1 MMFETS
7 PQVHLEDAF
16 LTGYSRY
23 SSTHLKYFSLLVLL
37 LAISLTTTSCGAAQ
51 AAGTSSNNPQT
62 NLRVSGTLPA
72 GSISESYNAVLA
84 VGGGRSPY
92 YFSVKTGSLP
102 PGITLNPSTGT
113 FSGKP
118 TTAGSYTFEVIV
130 TDSPHMDEGSQSFS
144 ISVAGTNGA
153 GSVKVSV
160 SPTNVALV
168 SSQTQQFTASVT
180 GTSNTAV
187 IWSASIGSV
196 DSKGLYTAPTV
207 KVQTNGVVIATSIA
221 ASSKSAAA
229 SVTVQPPNSNGPQIT
244 TGSLPTGQQG
254 DVYGEVFAATGGTT
268 PYSWGVS
275 SGSLPAGITLS
286 SDGDL
291 AGVPTTTG
299 TSSFT
304 VTVTDANRKTAS
316 GNFSVTI
323 DASGNYDGPAKLP
336 IATVPSSMA
345 DTPAPGS
352 LIPVKVGGNLQ
363 TALNSA
369 LCGDTIQLQAGATFT
384 GQFIVPAKN
393 CDINHWIIIRT
404 SSSDSALPAEG
415 QRLTP
420 CYAGVASLEGRPQ
433 YACSK
438 PTNVLARVQMQ
449 NRGDGPFQ
457 LANGANFY
465 RFVGL
470 EVTRPN
476 GAPGTARLLAG
487 QGTADHIIVDRSW
500 FHGQTQDETHDGI
513 DLNGITNAAVVDS
526 YFSDFHCIAATGACV
541 DSHAIAGGTSG
552 TQDGTYKI
560 QDNFLEASGEAV
572 MFGGGAADLTPTDI
586 TITGNHF
593 WKPFQWMKGNNPFV
607 GGPDG
612 NPFIVKN
619 HLELKNAI
627 RVLVEAN
634 LMENSWGGFS
644 QTGYGIL
651 LTPKNQHSQSGSNV
665 CPLCQVTDITI
676 RYVRISH
683 AGGGI
688 QMATVLS
695 GNGSGGA
702 PALAGTRWSIHD
714 VVLDDLSTQYV
725 GGGTA
730 FEIMNGWPKN
740 PLNTVTIN
748 HVTAFPDP
756 GSHMIIMGN
765 TVKTAAMFGLIFTNN
780 MVVTAQYP
788 IWNTGGGSDSCAFKD
803 VPITSI
809 NGCFTTNTFG
819 NNGLV
824 ATPPAFP
831 PSVWPANNMFPETV
845 ADVQFVNYNN
855 GNGGNYELLSSSP
868 YKNKGTDGKDL
879 GADIVGL
886 NAALANIE

>member
-1 MMFETS
+1 
-7 PQVHLEDAF
+7 L
-16 LTGYSRY
+16 
-23 SSTHLKYFSLLVLL
+23 
-37 LAISLTTTSCGAAQ
+37 ITTSCGAAQ
-51 AAGTSSNNPQT
+51 AAGSQGT
-62 NLRVSGTLPA
+62 NQNELKLSGTLPA
-72 GSISESYNAVLA
+72 AAVSQSYNAVLA
-84 VGGGRSPY
+84 VGGGNSPY
-92 YFSVKTGSLP
+92 YFSVKNGSLP

-118 TTAGSYTFEVIV
+118 TTAGNYAFEVIV
-130 TDSPHMDEGSQSFS
+130 TDAPHPEEGSQSFA
-144 ISVAGTNGA
+144 ISVAESK

-160 SPTNVALV
+160 SPSSANVV

-180 GTSNTAV
+180 GTSDSAV
-187 IWSASIGSV
+187 TWSASKGSV
-196 DSKGLYTAPTV
+196 NSSGLYTAPAVQSQTSVTV
-207 KVQTNGVVIATSIA
+207 TATSSA
-221 ASSKSAAA
+221 DTTKSASASLTVQPASSK
-229 SVTVQPPNSNGPQIT
+229 GPQIT
-244 TGSLPTGQQG
+244 TGSLPQGQQG
-254 DVYGEVFAATGGTT
+254 SPYGETFAATGGTT
-268 PYSWGVS
+268 PYSWSISAGAPPS
-275 SGSLPAGITLS
+275 GITMS
-286 SDGDL
+286 TSGDFS
-291 AGVPTTTG
+291 GTPSTTG
-299 TSSFT
+299 TDTFT
-304 VTVTDANRKTAS
+304 VMVTDANSKTAT

-323 DASGNYDGPAKLP
+323 TASGAYDGPAELP
-336 IATVPSSMA
+336 IATVPSAMA

-352 LIPVKVGGNLQ
+352 LIPVKAGGNLQ
-363 TALNSA
+363 TALSNA
-369 LCGDTIQLQAGATFT
+369 VCGDTIQLQAGATFT
-384 GQFIVPAKN
+384 GQFTVPAKN

-404 SSSDSALPAEG
+404 SSPDSALPAEG
-415 QRLTP
+415 QRATP

-433 YACSK
+433 YTCSK
-438 PTNVLARVQMQ
+438 PTNVLAKVQIQ
-449 NRGDGPFQ
+449 TRGDGPFL
-457 LANGANFY
+457 LASGANFY

-476 GAPGTARLLAG
+476 GTPGSARLLAG
-487 QGTADHIIVDRSW
+487 LGTSDHIIVDRSW
-500 FHGQTQDETHDGI
+500 FHGQQQDETHDGVN
-513 DLNGITNAAVVDS
+513 LNGMTNAAVIDS
-526 YFSDFHCIAATGACV
+526 YFSDFHCISATGECV
-541 DSHAIAGGTSG
+541 DSHAIAGGTSD
-552 TQDGTYKI
+552 TQDGPFKI

-572 MFGGGAADLTPTDI
+572 MFGGGAATLTPTDI

-593 WKPFQWMKGNNPFV
+593 WKPWQWMKGNTPFV
-607 GGPDG
+607 GGANG

-651 LTPKNQHSQSGSNV
+651 LTPKNQHAHDGGNV

-676 RYVRISH
+676 RYVHVSH

-714 VVLDDLSTQYV
+714 VVLDDLNTKYV

-730 FEIMNGWPKN
+730 FEMMNGWPKN

-756 GSHMIIMGN
+756 GSHVIIMGN
-765 TVKTAAMFGLIFTNN
+765 TVKTAPMYNLVFTNN
-780 MVVTAQYP
+780 MVMTGQYP
-788 IWNTGGGSDSCAFKD
+788 VWNTGGGSDSCAFKD

-809 NGCFTTNTFG
+809 NNCFTSNTFG

-831 PSVWPANNMFPETV
+831 PSSWPANNLFPETV
-845 ADVQFVNYNN
+845 GDVQFVNFNN
-855 GNGGNYELLSSSP
+855 GNGGNYELQASSP

-886 NAALANIE
+886 NDALANVE

>member
-1 MMFETS
+1 
-7 PQVHLEDAF
+7 L
-16 LTGYSRY
+16 
-23 SSTHLKYFSLLVLL
+23 
-37 LAISLTTTSCGAAQ
+37 ITTSCGAAQ
-51 AAGTSSNNPQT
+51 AAGSQGT
-62 NLRVSGTLPA
+62 NQNELKLSGTLPA
-72 GSISESYNAVLA
+72 AAVSQSYNAVLA
-84 VGGGRSPY
+84 VGGGNSPY
-92 YFSVKTGSLP
+92 YFSVKNGSLP

-118 TTAGSYTFEVIV
+118 TTAGNYAFEVIV
-130 TDSPHMDEGSQSFS
+130 TDAPHPEEGSQSFA
-144 ISVAGTNGA
+144 ISVAESK

-160 SPTNVALV
+160 SPSSANVV

-180 GTSNTAV
+180 GTSDSAV
-187 IWSASIGSV
+187 TWSASKGSV
-196 DSKGLYTAPTV
+196 NSSGLYTAPAVQSQTSVTV
-207 KVQTNGVVIATSIA
+207 TATSSA
-221 ASSKSAAA
+221 DTTKSASASLTVQPASSK
-229 SVTVQPPNSNGPQIT
+229 GPQIT
-244 TGSLPTGQQG
+244 TGSLPQGQQG
-254 DVYGEVFAATGGTT
+254 SPYGETFAATGGTT
-268 PYSWGVS
+268 PYSWSISAGAPPS
-275 SGSLPAGITLS
+275 GITMS
-286 SDGDL
+286 TSGDFS
-291 AGVPTTTG
+291 GTPSTTG
-299 TSSFT
+299 TDTFT
-304 VTVTDANRKTAS
+304 VMVTDANSKTAT

-323 DASGNYDGPAKLP
+323 TASGAYDGPAELP
-336 IATVPSSMA
+336 IATVPSAMA

-352 LIPVKVGGNLQ
+352 LIPVKAGGNLQ
-363 TALNSA
+363 TALSNA
-369 LCGDTIQLQAGATFT
+369 VCGDTIQLQAGATFT
-384 GQFIVPAKN
+384 GQFTVPAKN

-404 SSSDSALPAEG
+404 SSPDSALPAEG
-415 QRLTP
+415 QRATP

-433 YACSK
+433 YTCSK
-438 PTNVLARVQMQ
+438 PTNVLAKVQIQ
-449 NRGDGPFQ
+449 TRGDGPFL
-457 LANGANFY
+457 LASGANFY

-476 GAPGTARLLAG
+476 GTPGSARLLAG
-487 QGTADHIIVDRSW
+487 LGTSDHIIVDRSW
-500 FHGQTQDETHDGI
+500 FHGQQQDETHDGVN
-513 DLNGITNAAVVDS
+513 LNGMTNSAVIDS
-526 YFSDFHCIAATGACV
+526 YFSDFHCISATGECV
-541 DSHAIAGGTSG
+541 DSHAIAGGTSD
-552 TQDGTYKI
+552 TQDGPFKI

-572 MFGGGAADLTPTDI
+572 MFGGGAATLTPTDI

-593 WKPFQWMKGNNPFV
+593 WKPWQWMKGNTPFV
-607 GGPDG
+607 GGANG

-651 LTPKNQHSQSGSNV
+651 LTPKNQHAHDGGNV

-676 RYVRISH
+676 RYVHVSH

-714 VVLDDLSTQYV
+714 VVLDDLNTKYV

-730 FEIMNGWPKN
+730 FEMMNGWPKN

-756 GSHMIIMGN
+756 GSHVIIMGN
-765 TVKTAAMFGLIFTNN
+765 TVKTAPMYNLVFTNN
-780 MVVTAQYP
+780 MVMTGQYP
-788 IWNTGGGSDSCAFKD
+788 VWNTGGGSDSCAFKD

-809 NGCFTTNTFG
+809 NNCFTSNTFG

-831 PSVWPANNMFPETV
+831 PSSWPANNLFPETV
-845 ADVQFVNYNN
+845 GDVQFVNFNN
-855 GNGGNYELLSSSP
+855 GNGGNYELQASSP

-886 NAALANIE
+886 NDALANVE